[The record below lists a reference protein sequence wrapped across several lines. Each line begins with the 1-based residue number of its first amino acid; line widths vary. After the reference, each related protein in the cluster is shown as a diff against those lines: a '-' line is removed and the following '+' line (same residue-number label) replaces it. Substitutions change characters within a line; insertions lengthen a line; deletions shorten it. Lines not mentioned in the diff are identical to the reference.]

1 MDSETPFTALAPPV
15 FNGENFHI
23 WAARMEVHLQAN
35 DLWEAVEEDYE
46 VPPLPK
52 NPTLAQIKNHKE
64 KRQRK
69 SKAKAYLFTAVA
81 PSIFTRIMTLKSA
94 KIIWDFLKTEYDG
107 NERIKGMQVLN
118 LIRKFEM

>member
-46 VPPLPK
+46 VPLLPK
-52 NPTLAQIKNHKE
+52 YPTMAHIKNHRE
-64 KRQRK
+64 KKIRN
-69 SKAKAYLFTAVA
+69 SKVRASLFAAISPKV
-81 PSIFTRIMTLKSA
+81 FTRIMTLKSA
-94 KIIWDFLKTEYDG
+94 FETWNFLKSEYEGD
-107 NERIKGMQVLN
+107 ERIKGMQVLN
-118 LIRKFEM
+118 LVREFEM